1 MYEQRMRRN
10 IRAVI
15 EEHGF
20 TLHSKDRT
28 LESIGP
34 RHLWNVERGIAKISV
49 SKLEEI
55 ADEIGADF
63 LEFFRE

>member
-1 MYEQRMRRN
+1 MYEARMRRN

-20 TLHSKDRT
+20 QLHSKERT
-28 LESIGP
+28 MESIGP
-34 RHLWNVERGIAKISV
+34 RHLWNVERGLSQISV
-49 SKLEEI
+49 NKLEEI

>member
-1 MYEQRMRRN
+1 MYEERMRRN

-20 TLHSKDRT
+20 VLHSKYRT
-28 LESIGP
+28 MKSIGP
-34 RHLWNVERGIAKISV
+34 RHLWNVERGLAKVTV